1 MTMSE
6 VLLRP
11 SNVPVTPAE
20 RKVAGH
26 LVKKILHH
34 QSEPQGVLKVPTS
47 GQVCIKSHCITVVK
61 VMIIMFAL

>member
-1 MTMSE
+1 MT
-6 VLLRP
+6 P
-11 SNVPVTPAE
+11 GE

-47 GQVCIKSHCITVVK
+47 DQVCIKSHCITVVK